1 MIFLV
6 ILLLIISIL
15 VLIYFIGLNKFKDYN
30 MKMINAEKIINNSLK
45 KKQDIIIDMNTNI
58 KKLDSKKDY
67 LKDYIELKDKKINNI
82 EKDLKLEE
90 ATKLI
95 NDLKRDY
102 SKLSKDNDF
111 NKKLQSLR
119 EIDEKL
125 VSAKSIYNNNA
136 ILNNRLIRITP
147 YNIIGKISGYTTVT
161 FYNNKNTNEDD
172 A

>member
-30 MKMINAEKIINNSLK
+30 MKMVNAEKIINNSLK

-136 ILNNRLIRITP
+136 ILNNRLIRIIP

-161 FYNNKNTNEDD
+161 FYNNKNTNEED

>member
-30 MKMINAEKIINNSLK
+30 MKMVNAEKIINNSLK

-136 ILNNRLIRITP
+136 ILNNRLIRIIP

>member
-1 MIFLV
+1 MV
-6 ILLLIISIL
+6 
-15 VLIYFIGLNKFKDYN
+15 K
-30 MKMINAEKIINNSLK
+30 AEKIINDNLK
-45 KKQDIIIDMNTNI
+45 KKQDIIIDLNTNI
-58 KKLDSKKDY
+58 KKLDNKKDY
-67 LKDYIELKDKKINNI
+67 LKDYLELKNKKLNNI

-111 NKKLQSLR
+111 NKKLQVLR

-125 VSAKSIYNNNA
+125 VSAKNIYNNSA
-136 ILNNRLIRITP
+136 ILNNRLMRIFP
-147 YNIIGKISGYTTVT
+147 YNIIGKISKYETVT
-161 FYNNKNTNEDD
+161 FYNKNEED